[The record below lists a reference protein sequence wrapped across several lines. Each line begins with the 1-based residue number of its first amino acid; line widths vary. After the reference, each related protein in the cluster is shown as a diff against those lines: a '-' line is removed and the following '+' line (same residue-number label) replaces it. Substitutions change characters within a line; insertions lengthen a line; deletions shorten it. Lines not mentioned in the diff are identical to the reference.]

1 MIVKNVFSF
10 SFRMTETLLRNEP
23 EHPMHVVPQC
33 WQVFN
38 EKRNMDRGL
47 FFLDGK
53 KWQTMRKKMN
63 PLLLKTSGA
72 EYAHER
78 SKAITDNLIKN
89 LILQADSSKL
99 R

>member
-1 MIVKNVFSF
+1 MAEI
-10 SFRMTETLLRNEP
+10 LLRNEP
-23 EHPMHVVPQC
+23 KYPMHIVPKC

-38 EKRNMDRGL
+38 EKSKMDRGL

-63 PLLLKTSGA
+63 PILLKTSGA

-78 SKAITDNLIKN
+78 SKEITDNLINN
-89 LILQADSSKL
+89 LILQADSSVQW
-99 R
+99 